1 MTQRSLY
8 NFIRGVK
15 GDFRRGA
22 TLVEMMVSIAITIGM
37 LAAAG
42 IVYKSAGDA
51 SGQAMAN
58 SVIMERYRSLTS
70 QLERDFT
77 GLRPDMP
84 MAIIFESQ
92 VDPRNGQLYRY
103 DRIVFFAAGD
113 FQVGDY
119 GTTNTVSANLARIF
133 YGQSIDVPPTPA
145 HALIPPRRILARK
158 CNLISSNIKYWV
170 NFWTDYNA
178 TGRPKDAGY
187 DFYPIDYAIS
197 LADWKNMP
205 FDDTSST
212 NDFMGM
218 YFLDYPPTVP
228 ANYPLSI
235 IRRPNLDGVVIN
247 TGYEGLNRLYFLPD
261 ITDFKIQ
268 LWYDNGPVAGRWFP
282 DVWDM
287 QTAPF
292 DTKFAFFWNVFDP
305 TNVLIAPQT
314 IDTSGINWWAEKGLK
329 NLANFSPFGWTA
341 AWQSTWPKAIKFTFT
356 LYDKTRHHYPQGRTF
371 SYIINL
377 PPRY

>member
-1 MTQRSLY
+1 MTQKGPN
-8 NFIRGVK
+8 NFARG
-15 GDFRRGA
+15 GQRRFRRGA

-84 MAIIFESQ
+84 LAIIFENQ
-92 VDPRNGQLYRY
+92 FFIDPVTGKQKPCRF

-133 YGQSIDVPPTPA
+133 YGQSIDGWITGRLRTPA
-145 HALIPPRRILARK
+145 HSTAPLRQILARR
-158 CNLISSNIKYWV
+158 CNLITPNAGTWPFPLPLKPEAYDCTPIDNAISTAEWK
-170 NFWTDYNA
+170 NA
-178 TGRPKDAGY
+178 TYINFQTAY
-187 DFYPIDYAIS
+187 F
-197 LADWKNMP
+197 N
-205 FDDTSST
+205 DDLTDT
-212 NDFMGM
+212 IN
-218 YFLDYPPTVP
+218 YPP
-228 ANYPLSI
+228 SI
-235 IRRPNLDGVVIN
+235 IRRPDILVVKNIL
-247 TGYEGLNRLYFLPD
+247 GYNGNNAMQRLYLLPD
-261 ITDFKIQ
+261 LTDFKIQ
-268 LWYDNGPVAGRWFP
+268 LWFDDAPPEFNQRWIP
-282 DVWDM
+282 DYWDM
-287 QTAPF
+287 QTFPPF
-292 DTKFAFFWNVFDP
+292 AANKFGFCWNILNSPNIKDP
-305 TNVLIAPQT
+305 IIKGNYFMWSDRALENPAALNL
-314 IDTSGINWWAEKGLK
+314 TSGK
-329 NLANFSPFGWTA
+329 